1 MAREMTDQQTTPPA
15 GRTSRKDDGKQAPGA
30 GLRGIWL
37 NRTDGAVPLGVE
49 AIGNLAD
56 LPSLLEDLRLI

>member
-1 MAREMTDQQTTPPA
+1 MTDQQTTPSA
-15 GRTSRKDDGKQAPGA
+15 GRTSRKDDGKQAPG
-30 GLRGIWL
+30 RGCAVSGSTP
-37 NRTDGAVPLGVE
+37 RTAQFRLGVE